1 MLTRIEIS
9 GFKSFQGFAVDL
21 RPFQVFIGPNAVGKT
36 NLFDAIAL
44 LSHLAFEESLDEA
57 LHHAR
62 GEIGELFTLFPDGT
76 RTRAMSFA
84 AEMLLD
90 APPADTTSKT
100 PPIAITRL
108 RYELGLES
116 RIEGGRDRVYVVNE
130 GLIPIKE
137 TDDRWVKDTIP
148 SKVRKSRVL
157 RERRPPFIATERAED
172 DKATIYR
179 NQDAPGGGREATSVG
194 SITRTSLSAA
204 NASRYPTIHAV
215 REEMRHWRFLQPHP
229 HLMRLPF
236 AVDQGATLATDGSN
250 LAAVIHRL
258 SADSGQLKAL
268 LKDIRGF
275 IPSISAVRTLP
286 VLDRED
292 VLIEVETQE
301 KTRFSSRVLSDGT
314 LRLLAL
320 VSMKNDSAHR
330 GVLCFEEPENGVQP
344 LRLRQM
350 VDVLFGLSSDL
361 NKESDAPLRQVIV
374 NTHSP
379 GLLASAPAE
388 SVAFMHM
395 KSAEKGRATRVVPVR
410 PELIQDEDE
419 KYLTWEQVNQYLD
432 SSAMSRKREE
442 LGI

>member
-9 GFKSFQGFAVDL
+9 GFKSFQDFAVDL

-44 LSHLAFEESLDEA
+44 LSHLAVDESLDEA
-57 LHHAR
+57 LRHAR
-62 GEIGELFTLFPDGT
+62 GETGELFTLFPDGT
-76 RTRAMSFA
+76 RTRAMNFA
-84 AEMLLD
+84 VEMLLD
-90 APPADTTSKT
+90 APPAEASGKA
-100 PPIAITRL
+100 PAIATTRL

-137 TDDRWVKDTIP
+137 TEDRWVKEHIP
-148 SKVRKSRVL
+148 TKVRKSRVL
-157 RERRPPFIATERAED
+157 RERRPPFIATERGED
-172 DKATIYR
+172 GKATIYR

-204 NASRYPTIHAV
+204 NASRYPTIAAV
-215 REEMRHWRFLQPHP
+215 REAMRHWRFLQPHP
-229 HLMRLPF
+229 HLMRLPSPN
-236 AVDQGATLATDGSN
+236 DPGASLATDGSN
-250 LAAVIHRL
+250 LAAVIQRL
-258 SADSGQLKAL
+258 SEDARQMKAL

-286 VLDRED
+286 VLDRDE
-292 VLIEVETQE
+292 VIIEIETQE

-320 VSMKNDSAHR
+320 VAMKNDATHR

-350 VDVLFGLSSDL
+350 VDVLFGLSSDVS
-361 NKESDAPLRQVIV
+361 KESDAPLRQVIV

-379 GLLASAPAE
+379 GLLAIAPAD
-388 SVAFMHM
+388 SVTFMHM
-395 KSAEKGRATRVVPVR
+395 KPAEKGRATRVVPVR
-410 PELIQDEDE
+410 AELIQDEDE
-419 KYLTWEQVNQYLD
+419 KYLTWDQVNQYLD
-432 SSAMSRKREE
+432 SSALNRKREE